1 MGTRKAVVTRMAS
14 TAIRKVSF
22 IGTGIMGAPI
32 AGHLMD
38 AGYELTVYTRSRDKA
53 KGLIDRGARWAPDVE
68 SAALGA
74 DVVFTMLGYP
84 EDVEDVYLATDG
96 LIRSTK
102 RGAWMVDKFVD
113 RKSVV

>member
-1 MGTRKAVVTRMAS
+1 MAS

-102 RGAWMVDKFVD
+102 RGELVVRSTIQAPFFVL
-113 RKSVV
+113 RMRPSVAR